1 MGKRSLQQRLLILL
15 LGSVATLW
23 LIFGLFIQDEVKHEA
38 EEVFDANLVQT
49 SKLLRTLAQGE
60 LNKQDGNLTD
70 SYPLDEINQQFHLYE
85 HKVAFQII
93 DLNGNTLLQSPHAP
107 EQNLSTQSGTF
118 QTRLIDGQLW
128 RTFSLP
134 HPQAVIHVG
143 ELLEVRNEIA
153 EEITEY
159 LFQLALISLPIL
171 ALLIW
176 WSVRWGLSPISTI
189 TENLTQ
195 RDSRHLNELEIGRA
209 PKELKPLIQALNR
222 LFSLLQHSIN
232 KERRFTADAAHELR
246 TPLAAIK
253 IHAQV
258 ARNEVDQQRRSHAL
272 EQIIHGV
279 DRTTHLTEQLLALA
293 RIDGI
298 QELDSHATTLD
309 LKQVVNENLEMLR
322 QRAIN
327 SKIELHMV
335 EPMTTPLQI
344 CGNRELVSTLLRNLI
359 DNAIR
364 YTPNGG
370 RVSVQL
376 EAETDATIIRV
387 RDTGPGIPN
396 EIQERIFERF
406 YRNNSSKSGSGLGL
420 SISQQIV
427 EIHGGS
433 ITLNNCSNPDGLEV
447 TLTFPSALRNSGYPE
462 DQVAF
467 VKSRSCTRK
476 G

>member
-344 CGNRELVSTLLRNLI
+344 RGNRELVSTLLRNL
-359 DNAIR
+359 
-364 YTPNGG
+364 
-370 RVSVQL
+370 
-376 EAETDATIIRV
+376 
-387 RDTGPGIPN
+387 
-396 EIQERIFERF
+396 
-406 YRNNSSKSGSGLGL
+406 
-420 SISQQIV
+420 
-427 EIHGGS
+427 
-433 ITLNNCSNPDGLEV
+433 
-447 TLTFPSALRNSGYPE
+447 
-462 DQVAF
+462 
-467 VKSRSCTRK
+467 
-476 G
+476 